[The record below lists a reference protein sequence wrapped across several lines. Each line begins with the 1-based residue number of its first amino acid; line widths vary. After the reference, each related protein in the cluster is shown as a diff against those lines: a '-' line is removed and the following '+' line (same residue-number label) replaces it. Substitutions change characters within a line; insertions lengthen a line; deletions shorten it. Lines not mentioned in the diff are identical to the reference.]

1 MVMVDRTKKKYQVLL
16 VDNRTL
22 VRRGLRMI
30 LECEPDIAI
39 CGEATTASEAVE
51 LARRNWPDLVFLNPQ
66 LQAFGRSESTRK
78 IHAVSPQSHVIMLT
92 LLDSE
97 NLAGKAF
104 DGDGLIEVIRTN
116 VEKVVLEAV
125 ARVRAR
131 KCLPANGSTGRVCAS
146 GITRQAI
153 EDHPLGPSLSSRE
166 TQVLTLLAEGH
177 TARETALSLGISD
190 RTVESH
196 RNHIMRK
203 MKFPSYSHLIRFAVR
218 NSLVAP

>member
-22 VRRGLRMI
+22 VRRGLRII

-51 LARRNWPDLVFLNPQ
+51 LARRHWPDLVFLNPQ

-78 IHAVSPQSHVIMLT
+78 IHAVSPQSNVIMLT

-146 GITRQAI
+146 GIIRQAI

-166 TQVLTLLAEGH
+166 TQVLTLLADGH
-177 TARETALSLGISD
+177 TTRETALSLGISN

-196 RNHIMRK
+196 RSHIMRK